1 MRKLLTGMVLL
12 GGMLLASGAQAS
24 KLCSDAKVHEY
35 LIIPNKLYSG
45 DAKKYFDIMKSLGV
59 GPDKAGAAG
68 VLAGK
73 TIKCQKEDFCVQ
85 SVFVYRANPNLPVIN
100 LQAFCRPLTKDEER
114 I

>member
-1 MRKLLTGMVLL
+1 MKQLLSI
-12 GGMLLASGAQAS
+12 MLLWGMTLAGSAQAS

-35 LIIPNKLYSG
+35 LIVPNKLYSG

-59 GPDKAGAAG
+59 GPDKEGAAKVLAGAA
-68 VLAGK
+68 
-73 TIKCQKEDFCVQ
+73 IKCQKEEFCVQ

-114 I
+114 T